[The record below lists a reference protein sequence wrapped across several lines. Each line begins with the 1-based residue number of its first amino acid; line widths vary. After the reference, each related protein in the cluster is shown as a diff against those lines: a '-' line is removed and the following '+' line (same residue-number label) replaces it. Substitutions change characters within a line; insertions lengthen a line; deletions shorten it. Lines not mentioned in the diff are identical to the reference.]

1 MPVAR
6 SSSYLIVEGDGDVA
20 FFKHALSHV
29 GKADVA
35 VERTLGTSGLQ
46 SVLAAVAVALQPSN
60 DRHGPSKVAVIF
72 DADKQHA
79 AHWDEYVGHF
89 ASAGLPR
96 PVKPGQWVNGKKD
109 DRAVQTML
117 YLLPGP
123 NRTGAIETLLL
134 KTLAGSTGYTC
145 VDDLVKCWTDAGI
158 VGAEIADKVRMQ
170 AWLSQYADKKYI
182 HLKSA
187 HDEGRQPWNLDHP
200 ELSPLLDL
208 LRQL

>member
-20 FFKHALSHV
+20 FFKHAVSHV
-29 GKADVA
+29 GITDVA
-35 VERTLGTSGLQ
+35 VERTLGTGGLPT
-46 SVLAAVAVALQPSN
+46 VLAAVAVALQPPA
-60 DRHGPSKVAVIF
+60 DRNKPSKVAVIF
-72 DADKQHA
+72 DADKKHA
-79 AHWDEYVGHF
+79 EHWAEYVGHF
-89 ASAGLPR
+89 AAAGLPEPIR
-96 PVKPGQWVNGKKD
+96 PGEWVTGKKG

-117 YLLPGP
+117 YLVPGP
-123 NRTGAIETLLL
+123 DRVGAIETLLL
-134 KTLAGSTGYTC
+134 KTLNRSTGYAC
-145 VDDLVKCWTDAGI
+145 VDDLVKCWSDAGI

-187 HDEGRQPWNLDHP
+187 HDDGRQPWNLDHP
-200 ELSPLLDL
+200 ELLTLLDL